1 MILFIAAVGVAGLV
15 AGGLSQAIG
24 QMAVSLD
31 DRGDQLAE
39 AIEND
44 IDIVNDPNNVPY
56 DDAADELTLYVKN
69 TGSRS
74 LIEDDLTI
82 LVDGHHRDFSSSVVD
97 GGNWTTGA
105 VLEVTVDVDLAS
117 GDHTAR
123 AVYTPHISDRLEFR
137 V

>member
-31 DRGDQLAE
+31 DRGDQLAQ

-44 IDIVNDPNNVPY
+44 IDIVNDPSNVPY
-56 DDAADELTLYVKN
+56 DDAANELTLYVKN
-69 TGSRS
+69 TGSRT

-82 LVDGHHRDFSSSVVD
+82 LVDGHHRSFSSSVVD
-97 GGNWTTGA
+97 GGNWTTGS
-105 VLEVTVDVDLAS
+105 VLEVTVDVDLAN

-123 AVYTPHISDRLEFR
+123 ASYTPHISDTLEFR